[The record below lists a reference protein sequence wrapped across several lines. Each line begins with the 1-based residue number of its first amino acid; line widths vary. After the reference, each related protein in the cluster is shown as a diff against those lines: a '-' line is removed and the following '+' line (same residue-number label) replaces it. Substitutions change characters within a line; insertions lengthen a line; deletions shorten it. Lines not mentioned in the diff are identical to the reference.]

1 MLNNARTLS
10 HDKIQ
15 SFTAL
20 KQSLLFNI
28 QNRAAGNTVTSEGS
42 VTPSL
47 PGLTDMCKGF
57 RRGEMVVLT
66 GPTGSGKT
74 TLLSQLGL
82 DFATAGSPVL
92 WGSFE
97 VRNAQLSLKMLHQFT
112 KFSAPLHSLPE
123 NDVKQVSIIL
133 SFYLFAFG
141 LLPIRIDYG

>member
-1 MLNNARTLS
+1 MLKNSQTTS

-15 SFTAL
+15 TFGAL
-20 KQSLLFNI
+20 KQSLLANI
-28 QNRAAGNTVTSEGS
+28 QNRAAGHTVSAEGN

-47 PGLTDMCKGF
+47 PGLTEMCKGF
-57 RRGEMVVLT
+57 RRGEMVILT

-112 KFSAPLHSLPE
+112 NFSTPLHSLPE
-123 NDVKQVSIIL
+123 SDVKKV
-133 SFYLFAFG
+133 
-141 LLPIRIDYG
+141 